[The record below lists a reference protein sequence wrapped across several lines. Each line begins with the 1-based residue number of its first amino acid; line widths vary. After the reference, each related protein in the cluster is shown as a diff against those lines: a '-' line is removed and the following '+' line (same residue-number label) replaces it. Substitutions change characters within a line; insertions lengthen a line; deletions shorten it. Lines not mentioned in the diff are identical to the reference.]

1 MTALCNLQ
9 HISLG
14 SACLEGRW
22 WIPLQ
27 RRSLQSAIL
36 HRTGVLPAAAKQ
48 PTVGSWDVFRQP

>member
-1 MTALCNLQ
+1 MTTLCILRDM
-9 HISLG
+9 SSG
-14 SACLEGRW
+14 SACLERCW

-48 PTVGSWDVFRQP
+48 PTVGLLSMFQQP